1 MVAACLDCLRLG
13 YPLASKQLQ
22 VGRRIC
28 LQFADG
34 NDFLAELPVFSPL
47 SQLAWF
53 DDGHVNA
60 RIVIEL
66 FAFPARVMRFALLH
80 HCLMNRFRM
89 FYAICGVSFVLFG
102 CAESLQAA
110 PRTEAYV
117 GQPFGV
123 ASVTIDVLR
132 GEPLLPLSDERFTAI
147 EANGRALY
155 PVLKQQPVRKILR
168 GLLGREAPRKV
179 TLYYLF
185 LGDMPFDLSPFTP
198 HEQGVRV
205 KPLRDAAGHR
215 RLLLEWWQQ
224 YTKHYESLLKD
235 RAYPPVAENFL
246 IASLSRRLDLPMPKP
261 RRGLLDRNE
270 GQEDALSYLFVN
282 EAHRLRIDRE
292 MLREE
297 PVEQIEPTALPE
309 PIEWAKKESKNNLD
323 EEELEN
329 VRVESLASHVPA
341 ECFYLR
347 FGSFTNYLWFRDLN
361 KKWQGDLGNMILR
374 RGIKRG
380 ASDRIQQ
387 QLSLRENALAKILG
401 PQVIAD
407 AAIIGLD
414 PYVEQ
419 SAAIGIL
426 FQAKNEILL
435 AADMMRQRREA
446 LTKYDDAKEQTLEVA
461 GQSVSLIS
469 TPDGQV
475 RSYYVKHEGF
485 HLVTT
490 SRTLVE
496 RFLQAGQG
504 DRSLASL
511 PSFRRFR
518 QQFPLERDDTIV
530 AFVSEEFW
538 KNLCSPHYVVEN
550 QRRLRS
556 SRESLLLE
564 LARYTAQGEGKV
576 GQSTEELIAADIL
589 PSRFGARIDGSELQP
604 IEGGYLDSLRGARG
618 FYVPIS
624 DMPKSEVTVKESA
637 TFQHFKEILHKGIG
651 EFPPFAAA
659 AHRTP
664 GEAGAPETISVDILV
679 QGSLRQKLGTVG
691 ALVGGPAKKQLQPVE
706 GDLLAVEVVVDSPTP
721 LGGDHTEHHL
731 FGALRDFR
739 SPLVIQGGAIR
750 PGATP
755 PELIRG
761 YLGAWPTPGLLALL
775 TSAEE
780 AKGAEPQPIGA
791 KMWQA
796 KQEDF
801 LLLSFKPDVIE
812 QVLPQLALQPT
823 ERAGQLWVRLEDL
836 TGTQM
841 AENVNALGYMRTRET
856 SAAGSRMMNSLAN
869 QLHLP
874 RDQCRAVAERL
885 VDGTFVCPLGG
896 EYQLFAPE
904 RGLEIWISSALPA
917 HNRFMLNEV
926 PEDFRLPMLNWFRGL
941 AGDLRLDEQ
950 ALNVHLE
957 IKMTEAALP

>member
-1 MVAACLDCLRLG
+1 
-13 YPLASKQLQ
+13 
-22 VGRRIC
+22 
-28 LQFADG
+28 
-34 NDFLAELPVFSPL
+34 
-47 SQLAWF
+47 
-53 DDGHVNA
+53 
-60 RIVIEL
+60 
-66 FAFPARVMRFALLH
+66 LLH
-80 HCLMNRFRM
+80 HFFVSRFWT
-89 FYAICGVSFVLFG
+89 FSAVCGVSLVLIG
-102 CAESLQAA
+102 SAESMQAA
-110 PRTEAYV
+110 PRTEAFV

-132 GEPLLPLSDERFTAI
+132 GEPLLPLSDERFTLL

-155 PVLKQQPVRKILR
+155 PVLKQQPVRKLLR
-168 GLLGREAPRKV
+168 GLLGKEAPRKV

-185 LGDMPFDLSPFTP
+185 LGELPFDLSPFTP
-198 HEQGVRV
+198 HEQGVHV
-205 KPLRDAAGHR
+205 KPLRDATGHR

-224 YTKHYESLLKD
+224 YTKRYEGLLKD

-261 RRGLLDRNE
+261 RRGLFNRNE

-297 PVEQIEPTALPE
+297 PLEQSKQVALPE
-309 PIEWAKKESKNNLD
+309 PIAWPQQDSNNNSD
-323 EEELEN
+323 EEKLED
-329 VRVESLASHVPA
+329 VRVEPLASHVPA

-347 FGSFTNYLWFRDLN
+347 FGNFTNYLWFRDLN

-380 ASDRIQQ
+380 AGDRIQQ

-401 PQVIAD
+401 PQVITD

-414 PYVEQ
+414 PYIEQ
-419 SAAIGIL
+419 GAAIGIL
-426 FQAKNEILL
+426 FQAKNEVLL

-446 LTKYDDAKEQTLEVA
+446 LTKFDEAKEQTIEV
-461 GQSVSLIS
+461 GDQSVSLIS

-475 RSYYVKHEGF
+475 RSYYVKHDGF

-518 QQFPLERDDTIV
+518 QQFPLERNDTIV

-538 KNLCSPHYVVEN
+538 KNLCSPHYFVEN
-550 QRRLRS
+550 LRRLRS

-564 LARYTAQGEGKV
+564 LAGYAAQCEGV
-576 GQSTEELIAADIL
+576 AGQSAEELITADIL
-589 PSRFGARIDGSELQP
+589 PSRFATRIDGSELQA

-618 FYVPIS
+618 YFVPIS
-624 DMPKSEVTVKESA
+624 DMPSNDVTVKEA
-637 TFQHFKEILHKGIG
+637 ANFQHFKEVLQKGLG
-651 EFPPFAAA
+651 ELPPLSAAV
-659 AHRTP
+659 HRAP
-664 GEAGAPETISVDILV
+664 GEAGALETISVDIYV

-691 ALVGGPAKKQLQPVE
+691 ALVGGPAKLRLQPVD
-706 GDLLAVEVVVDSPTP
+706 GDLLAVEVVIDSPTP

-739 SPLVIQGGAIR
+739 SPLVVRSGAIH
-750 PGATP
+750 PGTGPA
-755 PELIRG
+755 ELVRG
-761 YLGAWPTPGLLALL
+761 YLGAWPKPGLLTLL
-775 TSAEE
+775 TGAEE
-780 AKGAEPQPIGA
+780 AKGAEPQPIGPN
-791 KMWQA
+791 MWQA

-801 LLLSFKPDVIE
+801 LLLSFKPEVIE
-812 QVLPQLALQPT
+812 QVLPQLALQPA
-823 ERAGQLWVRLEDL
+823 ERTGQLWVRLEDL

-856 SAAGSRMMNSLAN
+856 SVAGSRMMNSLAN

-874 RDQCRAVAERL
+874 RDQCREIAERL

-896 EYQLFAPE
+896 KYQLYAPE
-904 RGLEIWISSALPA
+904 RGLETWISSALSEQ
-917 HNRFMLNEV
+917 NRFMLNEV
-926 PEDFRLPMLNWFRGL
+926 PEDYRLPMLNWFRGL
-941 AGDLRLDEQ
+941 TGDLRLDEQ
-950 ALNVHLE
+950 ALRVHLE